1 MSTTCAS
8 IRSRK
13 CSPPPS
19 CPQPITTTWGTFKPT
34 SAPTPCVGK
43 LDVQV
48 KITTDQYPSKTTWT
62 LTNECGLPISTSG
75 GPFTTAN
82 AVQPAVTNCL
92 EAGQYKFTINDAF
105 GDGICCGYGSGS
117 YAVVVD
123 GVTTLTG
130 GQFLYVESK
139 TFGTCTQ
146 ATQAPVGVSILFFLC
161 ILICV
166 SIHSLT
172 QTFIPPSRP
181 QPPTTPKPTSSSPTR
196 APTKSPTSLPTS
208 TPTEFPTRLPTQAPV
223 PTTPPPATRKPTT
236 RTPTTRKPIT
246 RKPTTRKPTRKPQ

>member
-8 IRSRK
+8 IRSLK

-19 CPQPITTTWGTFKPT
+19 CPQPITTTWCTLKPT

-48 KITTDQYPSKTTWT
+48 KITTDQYPSETTWT

-146 ATQAPVGVSILFFLC
+146 ATQAPVGVSILFFFVHADLC
-161 ILICV
+161 MYPFP
-166 SIHSLT
+166 HT
-172 QTFIPPSRP
+172 NFHPSF
-181 QPPTTPKPTSSSPTR
+181 
-196 APTKSPTSLPTS
+196 TS
-208 TPTEFPTRLPTQAPV
+208 TAVDYTEANIQQSNSCAHQISHQFAYPIRPTNFPRVCRRRHQSQRRLPRWLPRML
-223 PTTPPPATRKPTT
+223 PR
-236 RTPTTRKPIT
+236 
-246 RKPTTRKPTRKPQ
+246 